1 MKPWIHAKN
10 SVRDFGG
17 RPEDYIEIH
26 DFIDSSKAAVPDMR
40 HRACF
45 HSSFGIFIVEKV
57 FCNYQ
62 KNAQCMMV
70 QTPFIKNADGAIVQV
85 RDIAEKHVLEDM
97 GRIPTLEDYYKG
109 MPIYEWLGG
118 PKRVSRFITMDAM
131 NIPLAD

>member
-1 MKPWIHAKN
+1 MKPWVHAKN

-17 RPEDYIEIH
+17 KPEDYIEIH

-40 HRACF
+40 HRAAL
-45 HSSFGIFIVEKV
+45 HSAFGIFIVEKV
-57 FCNYQ
+57 FANFQ
-62 KNAQCMMV
+62 RNGEGRIVQAPWVKNS
-70 QTPFIKNADGAIVQV
+70 DGAVVQV

-118 PKRVSRFITMDAM
+118 PKRTSRFIPMDAL